1 MKEPASPVEALKWG
15 TTLELTTQDGDADP
29 LNLEPG
35 LSPAEIAAFEQ
46 RLPCSI
52 PPGVRELLSSC
63 RGFSGG
69 AAERVDFTGVEDLAG
84 YEDVFP
90 HGLPIAADGFGN
102 FWVVDLLPDSRAWA
116 PIYFACHDAP
126 VVLYQS
132 PSLEHFLTELFKCS
146 VAPHTSLVDDVHE
159 DRLFEVWRRNPGVMS
174 HEECRGSVDQELR
187 SFAERLDA
195 SFQIVDLREPKIGFG
210 FSWGRYGPQTVVRRH
225 GELPVFAYQKP
236 KSLLS
241 RLFG

>member
-1 MKEPASPVEALKWG
+1 MTPIEVLRQTRG
-15 TTLELTTQDGDADP
+15 IELTTEDGDADS
-29 LNLEPG
+29 LELEPG
-35 LSPAEIAAFEQ
+35 LSTGEIAALER
-46 RLPCSI
+46 RLPCPI
-52 PPGVRELLSSC
+52 PADVRELLSFC

-69 AAERVDFTGVEDLAG
+69 AADYVDFTGKEGLFG
-84 YEDVFP
+84 YEEIFP

-102 FWVVDLLPDSRAWA
+102 FWVVDLLPSSRAWA

-146 VAPHTSLVDDVHE
+146 IAPHKSLVNDVHE
-159 DRLFEVWRRNPGVMS
+159 DRLFEVWRKNPAVMP
-174 HEECRGSVDQELR
+174 HQDCLGSPDHDLR
-187 SFAERLDA
+187 SFAETLDP
-195 SFQIVDLREPKIGFG
+195 SFQIVDLRKPEIGLG
-210 FSWGRYGPQTVVRRH
+210 FSWGRYGPKTVVRRH

-236 KSLLS
+236 KGLLG